1 VRHSPTIIVD
11 AAHNPAGAATLREA
25 VESSF
30 SFARIAGV
38 YSAMGDKDV
47 EGVLSEVEPFID
59 HLVVTQMPGD
69 RAANLERLAQIAGE
83 VFGPDRVDVRESLA
97 DAVDRAAEIAEAGA
111 EPADRSG
118 ILVFGSVM
126 LAGEMLALAGHS
138 PR

>member
-1 VRHSPTIIVD
+1 MLMQNVYHFLSKLLKNVRLKKTAKKKNVNHV
-11 AAHNPAGAATLREA
+11 
-25 VESSF
+25 
-30 SFARIAGV
+30 
-38 YSAMGDKDV
+38 
-47 EGVLSEVEPFID
+47 
-59 HLVVTQMPGD
+59 LVVTQMPGE
-69 RAANLERLAQIAGE
+69 RAADIARLAEIAEE

-118 ILVFGSVM
+118 VLVFGSVM